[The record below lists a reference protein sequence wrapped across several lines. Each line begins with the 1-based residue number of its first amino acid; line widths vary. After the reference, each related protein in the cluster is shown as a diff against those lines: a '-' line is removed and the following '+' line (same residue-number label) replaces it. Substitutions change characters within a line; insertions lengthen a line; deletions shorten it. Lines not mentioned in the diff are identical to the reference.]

1 MAKASGLWSKTI
13 WNEPRLHA
21 RAVQNRQVFSNRPRR
36 IETALGDHT
45 YEDSKGK
52 QYADDFLVFL
62 VSSIPF
68 VGLQLAGVVDKA
80 GKAVGFTKADD
91 SWSALNGIGYFLAGW
106 TGIAKPYEF
115 SPELNFEQYMRA
127 RKLMVDEF
135 TQKER
140 KKRAAFEA
148 KAKGL

>member
-1 MAKASGLWSKTI
+1 MRLLKAFG
-13 WNEPRLHA
+13 
-21 RAVQNRQVFSNRPRR
+21 
-36 IETALGDHT
+36 LGDHT
-45 YEDSKGK
+45 YEDSKGR
-52 QYADDFLVFL
+52 QYADDLLVFL

-91 SWSALNGIGYFLAGW
+91 SWSALNGIGYFVAGW

-115 SPELNFEQYMRA
+115 SPELNFDQYMRA

-140 KKRAAFEA
+140 KERAAFEA
-148 KAKGL
+148 EAKGL